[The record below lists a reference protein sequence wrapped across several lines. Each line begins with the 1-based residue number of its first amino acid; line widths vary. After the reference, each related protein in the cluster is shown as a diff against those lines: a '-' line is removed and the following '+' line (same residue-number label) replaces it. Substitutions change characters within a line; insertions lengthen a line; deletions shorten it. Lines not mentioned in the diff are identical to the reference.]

1 MQPFSFQVPT
11 KVVFGAGSVK
21 DVSSEVE
28 ALNAKHVMI
37 VTDPGIVKAGL
48 VDKVTGPLCAAGIAY
63 SIFDDIEP
71 NPKTTTILRGAEVMK
86 EAQSNV
92 VVALGGGSPLD
103 AAKAVAVMAVN
114 EGPIEDY
121 CGAGADPWPVAPP
134 PIIGIPTTAGTG

>member
-48 VDKVTGPLCAAGIAY
+48 V
-63 SIFDDIEP
+63 
-71 NPKTTTILRGAEVMK
+71 
-86 EAQSNV
+86 
-92 VVALGGGSPLD
+92 
-103 AAKAVAVMAVN
+103 
-114 EGPIEDY
+114 
-121 CGAGADPWPVAPP
+121 
-134 PIIGIPTTAGTG
+134 